1 MRLRDSFWAL
11 LGHDISDTR
20 EFVVE
25 RIRSGMLK
33 ALDAHCHDSQYE
45 RLDARISGARDV
57 SELWYLRPD
66 LMHAISACRDE
77 AAAREALDKVTL
89 LFKGHHPSAT
99 PSRFGSL

>member
-33 ALDAHCHDSQYE
+33 ALDAHCHDSLYDW
-45 RLDARISGARDV
+45 LDSRIS
-57 SELWYLRPD
+57 
-66 LMHAISACRDE
+66 
-77 AAAREALDKVTL
+77 AAREALDKITL
-89 LFKGHHPSAT
+89 LFKGHHPSAK